1 MSNTVQYYFEKMP
14 TNSIVFNSNSEQFG
28 KIYFENGE
36 LHFEGNA
43 NKSAES
49 FINFLKEVFKEKMQS
64 DLVSFGNYL
73 LSDARKESIMSNPET
88 SPEAKEEI
96 LKQVT
101 DADIAN
107 WENLKL

>member
-1 MSNTVQYYFEKMP
+1 MINTGQYLTDKLPM
-14 TNSIVFNSNSEQFG
+14 TTT
-28 KIYFENGE
+28 
-36 LHFEGNA
+36 
-43 NKSAES
+43 
-49 FINFLKEVFKEKMQS
+49 

-73 LSDARKESIMSNPET
+73 LSDARRDSIMSNPET
-88 SPEAKEEI
+88 SPEAKEEL